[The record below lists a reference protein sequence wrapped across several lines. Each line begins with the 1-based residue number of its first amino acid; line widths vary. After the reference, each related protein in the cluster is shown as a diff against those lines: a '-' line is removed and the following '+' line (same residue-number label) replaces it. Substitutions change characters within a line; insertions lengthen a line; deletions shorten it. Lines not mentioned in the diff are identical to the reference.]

1 MALHLIIDG
10 YNLIRQ
16 SPYLQE
22 IDARD
27 LEAGREALLESLAA
41 YRQARPQHKITVV
54 FDGWVAGDLKESRDR
69 RAGVTIVYSRRG
81 ERADEVIKR
90 LLGKERSRAVVVSSD
105 RELQESANRVSA
117 AWISAPEF
125 EMSHLRLAAAGF
137 PEADEEAS
145 SEQGTRKKGPSH
157 RAPKRQ
163 RQRQQRLKKL

>member
-16 SPYLQE
+16 SPYLQAVE
-22 IDARD
+22 ARD
-27 LEAGREALLESLAA
+27 LELGRAALLANLTD
-41 YRQARPQHKITVV
+41 YRKSKPQHKITVV
-54 FDGWVAGDLKESRDR
+54 FDGWLGGDLKETRDR
-69 RAGVTIVYSRRG
+69 QAGMVIIYSRRG

-90 LLGKERSRAVVVSSD
+90 LLDKERGRGVVVSSD
-105 RELQESANRVSA
+105 RELQDYADRVGA

-125 EMSHLRLAAAGF
+125 EISHLKGAAPDEGDTA
-137 PEADEEAS
+137 AEEAS
-145 SEQGTRKKGPSH
+145 SRGPHKKGPSH